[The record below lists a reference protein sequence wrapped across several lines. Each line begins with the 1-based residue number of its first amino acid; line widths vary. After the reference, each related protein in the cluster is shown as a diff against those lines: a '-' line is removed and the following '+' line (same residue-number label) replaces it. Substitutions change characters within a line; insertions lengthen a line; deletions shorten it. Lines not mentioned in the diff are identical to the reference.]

1 MYSQVLKHELNDIQ
15 GDSKQRSHSFSS
27 LQTYVCFT
35 LTYCT
40 VCISSKSAGIK
51 KIDFSLINDTYD
63 RAKLAL
69 AMIHLA
75 LMPTSV

>member
-1 MYSQVLKHELNDIQ
+1 M
-15 GDSKQRSHSFSS
+15 
-27 LQTYVCFT
+27 
-35 LTYCT
+35 
-40 VCISSKSAGIK
+40 CISSESAEIR

-75 LMPTSV
+75 LMPISV